1 MRARKWLILFLAGL
15 LLLSPL
21 SASPLPEPSS
31 SGVWLS
37 DEEVAEMEAAI
48 VEAQK
53 ALDKSSE
60 LIAKQEKDY
69 KRLLTLCVVLGIALT
84 ANGIATIIL
93 VSR

>member
-1 MRARKWLILFLAGL
+1 MRARKWLILCLVGC

-21 SASPLPEPSS
+21 SASPLQESS
-31 SGVWLS
+31 SPGVWLS

-69 KRLLTLCVVLGIALT
+69 KRLLTLCVMLGIAL
-84 ANGIATIIL
+84 AVDGVATL
-93 VSR
+93 VVSLR